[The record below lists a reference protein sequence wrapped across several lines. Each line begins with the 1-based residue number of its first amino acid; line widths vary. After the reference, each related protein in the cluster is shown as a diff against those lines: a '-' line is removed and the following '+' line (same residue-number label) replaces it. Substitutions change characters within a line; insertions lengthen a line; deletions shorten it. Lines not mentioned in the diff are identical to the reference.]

1 MCLYACH
8 LFEKHKKNSRKRKK
22 EFQKKKNVKEFVPTD
37 W

>member
-1 MCLYACH
+1 MRAISP
-8 LFEKHKKNSRKRKK
+8 KNVKRLSEKRKE